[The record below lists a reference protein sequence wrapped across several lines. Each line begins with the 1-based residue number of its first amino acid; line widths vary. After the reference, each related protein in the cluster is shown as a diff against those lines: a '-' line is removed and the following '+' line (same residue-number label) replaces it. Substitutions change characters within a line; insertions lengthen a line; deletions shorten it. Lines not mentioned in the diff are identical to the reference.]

1 MLVLQFDNIFE
12 FFPRKIKQSKFPLL
26 PGARSGAGGNGDVVE
41 GAVRVVHGLGHRG
54 SGRQHAE
61 GEGVGVTGA
70 RAHLVLDAAVAS
82 LLSNA
87 LCVPEE
93 GRKIK

>member
-1 MLVLQFDNIFE
+1 MLELQFDNIFE
-12 FFPRKIKQSKFPLL
+12 VTRKKSKPSFSL

-54 SGRQHAE
+54 SCRQDAE

-70 RAHLVLDAAVAS
+70 GANLVFDAAVAR

-87 LCVPEE
+87 LSVP
-93 GRKIK
+93 

>member
-1 MLVLQFDNIFE
+1 MLELQFDNIFE
-12 FFPRKIKQSKFPLL
+12 VTRKKSKPSFFL

-54 SGRQHAE
+54 SCRQDAE

-70 RAHLVLDAAVAS
+70 GANLVFDAAVAR

-87 LCVPEE
+87 LSVPEE
-93 GRKIK
+93 GS